1 MGIALEKD
9 GGVVVLRLLGDLRG
23 GDEGAE
29 LRAAV
34 ARLVEGGATRLLID
48 LREVGMVNSVGIGT
62 LVACLTSVRRVGG
75 ELKLLGAPQ
84 RLLAVLKICRLLEI
98 CEHYPDK
105 SEAIHSFG
113 PFSV

>member
-1 MGIALEKD
+1 MGIVVEND
-9 GGVVVLRLLGDLRG
+9 EGVAVLRLIGNLRG
-23 GDEGAE
+23 GDEGGE

-34 ARLVEGGATRLLID
+34 QRLVEDGATRVLID

-84 RLLAVLKICRLLEI
+84 RLLTALKICRILEV

-105 SEAIHSFG
+105 AQAIHSFG
-113 PFSV
+113 PFSI